1 MPTMY
6 ARCNNFMS
14 GATMAAGQTCKYMAI
29 GESEQEVFDQV
40 IEHLGTVHAD
50 KVKNPMELENTIRRC
65 IFTKGS
71 KVFGT
76 RGHGD

>member
-14 GATMAAGQTCKYMAI
+14 GATMAAGQSCKYMTIA
-29 GESEQEVFDQV
+29 ESEQEVFDQV
-40 IEHLGTVHAD
+40 IQHLKDVHSD
-50 KVKNPMELENTIRRC
+50 KVDDPMERENTIRRC
-65 IFTKGS
+65 IFTKGE

-76 RGHGD
+76 RGHG

>member
-14 GATMAAGQTCKYMAI
+14 GATMAAGQSCKFMAI
-29 GESEQEVFDQV
+29 GESEQDVFDQV
-40 IEHLGTVHAD
+40 IAHLKNTHSD
-50 KVKNPMELENTIRRC
+50 KVEDPLEMTNTIKRC
-65 IFTKGS
+65 IFTKGE

-76 RGHGD
+76 RGHG